1 MGRAAIFLMPLF
13 FPKNNMLEDFKR
25 ELVEQGTVS
34 LKVKVHAGAH
44 QSKIKSVLSDGTIK
58 VDITK
63 APEAGK
69 ANQELYRLLA
79 QEFAVKESAIEVV
92 LGKFSSDKIVRITE

>member
-1 MGRAAIFLMPLF
+1 
-13 FPKNNMLEDFKR
+13 MLEDFKK
-25 ELVEQGTVS
+25 ELVEQGMVT
-34 LKVKVHAGAH
+34 LKIKVHAGAH
-44 QSKIKSVLSDGTIK
+44 QSKIKSILSDGTIK

-69 ANQELYRLLA
+69 ANQELVRLLA
-79 QEFAVKESAIEVV
+79 NEFEVKESAIEVI